1 MTTCVIVDDNPGF
14 LRSIR
19 SLLETSGIDVIGTA
33 SNAAEAVAVVARL
46 RPDVT
51 LLDVNLG
58 DESGFDVADRL
69 SQDPTLDNP
78 AMIMLSTYAPE
89 TFGDLIETGPAL
101 GFLSKATL
109 TAGDIEQLLAR
120 RS

>member
-1 MTTCVIVDDNPGF
+1 MTTCVIVDDNRDF
-14 LRSIR
+14 LRAAQQ
-19 SLLETSGIDVIGTA
+19 LLETAGMEVIGTA
-33 SNAAEAVAVVARL
+33 SDAVEAIATVASL

-69 SQDPTLDNP
+69 SQDPTLGRP
-78 AMIMLSTYAPE
+78 AMIMLSTYSSE
-89 TFGDLIETGPAL
+89 VFGDLVESGPAL

-109 TAGDIEQLLAR
+109 SASDIEQLLASR
-120 RS
+120 G